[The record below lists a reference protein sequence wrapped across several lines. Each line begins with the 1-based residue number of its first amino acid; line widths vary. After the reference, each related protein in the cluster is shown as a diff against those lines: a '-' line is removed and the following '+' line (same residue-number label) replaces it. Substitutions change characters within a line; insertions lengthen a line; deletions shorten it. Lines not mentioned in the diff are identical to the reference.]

1 MLVLE
6 VIDLKRGHTISA
18 QRENEDGKK
27 QLRCAQ
33 GDHEVHSH
41 LECVVLCSVKLYRAA
56 GTKERSEFVATARQ
70 SS

>member
-1 MLVLE
+1 MIELE
-6 VIDLKRGHTISA
+6 RGHTISA
-18 QRENEDGKK
+18 QRENEDGKE

-41 LECVVLCSVKLYRAA
+41 LEYVVFCSVVLYRAA
-56 GTKERSEFVATARQ
+56 GTKECIEFVATARQ